1 MSLFKTKS
9 IPRKLTLLII
19 ACFFLLAYIGFT
31 KIDVVSPGTGV
42 ITGVTDNLE
51 IISPDS
57 GFINKFDYK
66 TGSSVKEGDVLFSYT
81 NLDVFH
87 QEKTLKG
94 LVTFA
99 DKRIC
104 ELEEDQR
111 LLKLILS
118 GAIKDKHTLL
128 SQENSSI
135 NRELSSYKFINE
147 YISLLNEKDNLKLRE
162 EKMLEEKDDLGKRV
176 LLLKRKGR
184 LLANAGAPEIDIINN
199 QEEISQIESQ
209 ITSGAINLLSL
220 QNDSK
225 LALKRFEST
234 VLEQLNNNDN
244 QLQQLKK
251 ERIENSGQLE
261 LLRNKIRANSVIS
274 PISGV
279 ILSIERNFDKGSYV
293 EASKPVM
300 TIKKK
305 DEKQVIDA
313 KVLAKY
319 RPFIYNKATVKIIVN
334 SPGFKRSI
342 LGKITKISA
351 DSFSDDERKGGERYY
366 RVEIN
371 PAEGEKISPEL
382 EGVQVSTYIVSK
394 RITLL
399 SYMTALVGD
408 NLVFNVW

>member
-1 MSLFKTKS
+1 MILFNVKP
-9 IPRKLTLLII
+9 IPKKLTLLILVCI
-19 ACFFLLAYIGFT
+19 FLLVYISFT
-31 KIDVVSPGTGV
+31 KIDIVSPGTGV

-51 IISPDS
+51 ILSPDS

-66 TGSSVKEGDVLFSYT
+66 TGSSVKKGDVLFSYT

-99 DKRIC
+99 DKRIS

-111 LLKLILS
+111 LLKIILS
-118 GAIKDKHTLL
+118 GEIKDKQEFA
-128 SQENSSI
+128 SQENSNI
-135 NRELSSYKFINE
+135 NRELSAYKFINE
-147 YISLLNEKDNLKLRE
+147 YISLLNEEGNLKLRE
-162 EKMLEEKDDLGKRV
+162 EKMLEEKKDLGSRI

-184 LLANAGAPEIDIINN
+184 LLTNAGAPEIDIINN
-199 QEEISQIESQ
+199 QEEISQIDSQ
-209 ITSGAINLLSL
+209 ITSGDINLLSL

-225 LALKRFEST
+225 LALNKFERT

-251 ERIENSGQLE
+251 ERIENSGQLD

-305 DEKQVIDA
+305 NEKQVIDA

-319 RPFIYNKATVKIIVN
+319 RPFIYNKAAVKIIVN
-334 SPGFKRSI
+334 SPGFNRSI
-342 LGKITKISA
+342 IGSVTKISA
-351 DSFSDDERKGGERYY
+351 DSFADDERKEGERYY

-371 PAEGEKISPEL
+371 PVKGEKISPEL